1 MSKHRNSLQPYGT
14 FIQKLDMG
22 AWIHP
27 ERLGYILNT
36 LIAIGFAYRS
46 KLLLLSQEISSK
58 LGNILEVKLDLG
70 EKGV

>member
-1 MSKHRNSLQPYGT
+1 
-14 FIQKLDMG
+14 MG

-46 KLLLLSQEISSK
+46 KLLLLGQEISSK